1 MGSAM
6 SPSRPKGVSI
16 GLPGAR
22 RPDPQ
27 QRPSA
32 VTGGARRRLGWV
44 WAGVGTVVV
53 SAVGFALVASAVG
66 ERGQV
71 LVLARDVPAGHVLT
85 AGDLRQV
92 EVASETGVVAAA
104 GRSGVLGRRA
114 RVPLVAGSLLAP
126 GQFGGRRAFPPKGQ
140 SEVAFAVEAGSA
152 SPGVV
157 RGDRVAVLE
166 GPGGTDGGTGDGA
179 AASAPVV
186 GTVTGMKAPES
197 PGGVRVVTVLVE
209 TGAVRRAAGME
220 RPRVVVLPAEGRE
233 AP

>member
-1 MGSAM
+1 M
-6 SPSRPKGVSI
+6 
-16 GLPGAR
+16 
-22 RPDPQ
+22 
-27 QRPSA
+27 
-32 VTGGARRRLGWV
+32 
-44 WAGVGTVVV
+44 VV

-66 ERGQV
+66 ERGKV

-85 AGDLRQV
+85 AGDLRVV

-104 GRSGVLGRRA
+104 DRSGVLGRRA

-166 GPGGTDGGTGDGA
+166 GPGGTDGGTGDEA
-179 AASAPVV
+179 VASAPVV

-209 TGAVRRAAGME
+209 TGAVRRAAGIE